1 MNRITTE
8 NTPHNTAHK
17 IDWNELWKE
26 SVNKLPKKNNSKSW
40 DKIAPQFDQWM
51 KKDDYPQELI
61 NHIQVESS
69 DSILD
74 IGCGNGVITIPI
86 AQKARSVTAMDISGK
101 MIELLRENAADRNLS
116 NIKFTNK
123 GIEDV
128 TVEEIGP
135 HDVVVASRSL
145 NGIPDIK
152 PELEKINKIAQKY
165 VYITLWGVD
174 NRKFESEMAEL
185 LGRESYQHPDYTI
198 VYNLLHEMGIEAKI
212 RFLKSNT
219 RNYYSNIDEA
229 LDRIKWRI
237 GDLNKE
243 EESLIKEHLLTTLT
257 KNPDGSLSYSRNNSK
272 WVLIWWEKST

>member
-1 MNRITTE
+1 MNKITT
-8 NTPHNTAHK
+8 NNPNYSK
-17 IDWNELWKE
+17 DRIDWNELWKE
-26 SVNKLPKKNNSKSW
+26 AVNKLPKKNNSKSW

-51 KKDDYPQELI
+51 KKDDYPQELLSK
-61 NHIQVESS
+61 IQVESG
-69 DSILD
+69 DTVLD
-74 IGCGNGVITIPI
+74 IGCGNGVITIPL
-86 AQKARSVTAMDISGK
+86 AQKASSVTAMDISMN
-101 MIELLRENAADRNLS
+101 MIELLQDNAANHNLS
-116 NIKFTNK
+116 NIKFINE

-128 TVEEIGP
+128 KAGEIGY

-145 NGIPDIK
+145 NGIADIK

-174 NRKFESEMAEL
+174 NREFESRMAEL
-185 LGRESYQHPDYTI
+185 LGRESYHHPDYTI
-198 VYNLLHEMGIEAKI
+198 VYNLLHEMGIQANVE
-212 RFLKSNT
+212 FLKSNT

-243 EESLIKEHLLTTLT
+243 EESLIKEHLETTLT

-272 WVLIWWEKST
+272 WVLIWWEKSN